1 MRQPKLGTG
10 LSSKD
15 FFESDDVFTVEYA
28 VKAEYAWDTGPAI
41 GRYLEELKAGRLMGR
56 SCRKCNRVFIPPR
69 EFCELCFRPA
79 DDWVQLKDTGTINT
93 FSLCYITWNMK
104 KLTSPE
110 IPAVIEIDGA
120 TPGHGIMH
128 MIGGVDPAE
137 VKVGMKVKAV
147 WKPENERE
155 GAITDIK
162 YWKPV

>member
-1 MRQPKLGTG
+1 MREPKLGTG
-10 LSSKD
+10 LSSED
-15 FFESDDVFTVEYA
+15 FESGRIFSVSYA
-28 VKAEYAWDTGPAI
+28 PRAEYAWDTGPAI
-41 GRYLEELKAGRLMGR
+41 GRYLEELKAGRIVGR
-56 SCRKCNRVFIPPR
+56 SCRKCNRVFVPPR

-79 DDWVQLKDTGTINT
+79 DDWVPLEDTGRINT
-93 FSLCYITWNMK
+93 FSLCYITWDMK

-128 MIGGVDPAE
+128 LIGGVDPAE

-155 GAITDIK
+155 GAITDIR
-162 YWKPV
+162 YWKPFQ